1 MPVVPMIE
9 LLNEAY
15 KKGYALGAFNVN
27 NLEMVQ
33 AVIEVAEEE
42 NSPVIVQAAPS
53 ELEYAGWNVLPGMVR
68 SIADNHGVILALHL
82 DHGKTFDDA
91 IRSIRSGLTSVM
103 IDCSTL
109 PFRDN
114 VAQTREIVRVAH
126 AVGVTV
132 EAELGRIGGE
142 EFDIRNSSPDAFM
155 TDPEEARSFV
165 EETDVD
171 TLAIAI
177 GTAHGL
183 YKHEPRLDF
192 DRLDRINKL
201 LGMPLVLHGGTGLS
215 EADIKK
221 AVSLGV
227 AKLNISTAS
236 REALIRNFME
246 FCSEHPEN
254 LDLMKVM
261 GHAKES
267 MKKVVRSVI
276 RMLGS
281 DNKV

>member
-1 MPVVPMIE
+1 MPAVPMIE

-15 KKGYALGAFNVN
+15 KGGYALGAFNVN

-42 NSPVIVQAAPS
+42 RSPVIIQAAPS
-53 ELEYAGWNVLPGMVR
+53 ELEYAGWNVLPGIVK
-68 SIADNHGVILALHL
+68 SVAEDHGVTFALHL
-82 DHGKTFDDA
+82 DHGRTFDDA

-109 PFRDN
+109 PLRDN
-114 VAQTREIVRVAH
+114 IAQTREIVKVAH

-155 TDPEEARSFV
+155 TDPEEARNFV
-165 EETDVD
+165 EETGVD
-171 TLAIAI
+171 TLAVAI

-183 YKHEPRLDF
+183 YKYEPRLDF
-192 DRLDRINKL
+192 DRLDKINRL
-201 LGMPLVLHGGTGLS
+201 LGIPLVLHGGTGLP
-215 EADIKK
+215 EQDIKR

-236 REALIRNFME
+236 REAFIRNFVE
-246 FCSEHPEN
+246 FSSRYPEN
-254 LDLMKVM
+254 LDLMKTM

-267 MKKVVRSVI
+267 MKRVVRSVI

-281 DNKV
+281 SNRV